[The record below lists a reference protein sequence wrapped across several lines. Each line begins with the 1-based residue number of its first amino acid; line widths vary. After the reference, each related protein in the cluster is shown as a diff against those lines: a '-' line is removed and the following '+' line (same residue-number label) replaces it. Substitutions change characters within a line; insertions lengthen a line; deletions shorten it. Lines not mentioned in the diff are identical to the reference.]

1 MENNKGIPRDRHPGI
16 PLKIIRTP
24 ETEYHQRKRTFD
36 ADLTNFSQ
44 SSVYIPVSDFSTQQ
58 IPHQKSQNSRSLS

>member
-1 MENNKGIPRDRHPGI
+1 MESNKGISRDRYPGI

-44 SSVYIPVSDFSTQQ
+44 SSVYIPLSASIMEKPAKNHGQNRKDF
-58 IPHQKSQNSRSLS
+58 